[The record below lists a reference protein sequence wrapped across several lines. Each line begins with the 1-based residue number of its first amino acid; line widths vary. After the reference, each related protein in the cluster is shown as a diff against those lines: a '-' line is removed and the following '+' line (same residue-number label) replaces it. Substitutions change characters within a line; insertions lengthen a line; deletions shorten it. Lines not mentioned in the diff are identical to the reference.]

1 MVIKYCAGLPCSCI
15 AWATCANN
23 NAAVSDKIPY
33 GPTNKNSKAN
43 PAVVQD
49 LAVTNVD
56 ENTAYFNDAYL
67 IDNFD
72 AIDAPFQ
79 AWLTQ

>member
-1 MVIKYCAGLPCSCI
+1 MEFI

-23 NAAVSDKIPY
+23 NAAVSEKIPY
-33 GPTNKNSKAN
+33 GPTNKNSTPN
-43 PAVVQD
+43 EAVVAD

-56 ENTAYFNDAYL
+56 ENTAYFDDAYL

-72 AIDAPFQ
+72 DDRRRVPGLGHAV
-79 AWLTQ
+79 T